1 MLCYHVEQTDAF
13 YWLIKHT
20 VEAEIFVMDLISF
33 LSLAVIINLSIKKY
47 KVDMR

>member
-20 VEAEIFVMDLISF
+20 VEAKIFVMDLIS
-33 LSLAVIINLSIKKY
+33 LISLGSSNNQ
-47 KVDMR
+47 RN